1 MVELTEEQQQGIID
15 AIDELDSGKGIL
27 HEKVMEDIRKKYQL
41 SLKKMEYEKY

>member
-15 AIDELDSGKGIL
+15 AIDELDSGKGIP